1 MIPYI
6 AHNSLPLGPIS
17 IHLFGVLVATGI
29 LVGAWLTQKRGEQLG
44 LTRENV
50 GSMITTTLVFAF
62 IISHIFDVFAYQTLG
77 PKGVSGMYAERG
89 LLRTILAILN
99 PFGGLSS
106 YGGFIGALIGLWTW
120 SRFEIDISL
129 SAFRFSV
136 KRRPT
141 PMPLMPYADSL
152 GFGLAAGW
160 TFGRLG
166 CYTAHDH
173 PGHFTDFWLSVP
185 YPEGKRHDLGFDEA
199 MWALAVTLLFLV
211 LFRKKRPLGIYVALL
226 TTLYGPARF
235 FLDYL
240 RVADLPG
247 ADPRYFG
254 FTPAQYLSLAV
265 FVTGIGLC
273 AWVYIHLKR
282 ATPPEP
288 SAPR

>member
-273 AWVYIHLKR
+273 AWVSIHLNR